1 MPNPRIIVNP
11 IAGRGRANEAKDQ
24 IQKIYAREGQPMEM
38 LITTRPLDAT
48 QWAYEAARD
57 GVPYVA
63 GAGGDGTANEII
75 NGLARWVRDGGDP
88 GRLPRFGVIPVGT
101 GNDYA
106 YNFFPLDGNLEA
118 HCGRLMR
125 GQTRS
130 VDVGLV
136 ESDAEDPLYFVN
148 GVGLGFDAVV
158 NIESRKIK
166 HLRGAAVYVPA
177 VLKTILFYFRAPR
190 CRIALADQ
198 ASFEDNLMMIS
209 VMNGVRFG
217 ATFIMTPG
225 SQIDDRVFNFCFVQ
239 RCSRPQMFALVPQ
252 FIKGTHPG
260 HPKIRLT
267 TARQATLEANEPLP
281 SHVDGEIYSVRARRY
296 TFSILPW
303 QLQMLV

>member
-11 IAGRGRANEAKDQ
+11 TAGRGRADEAKETIRQ
-24 IQKIYAREGQPMEM
+24 IYARAGQPVDM
-38 LITTRPLDAT
+38 LVTTRPLDAT

-88 GRLPRFGVIPVGT
+88 GRLPHFGVIPVGT
-101 GNDYA
+101 GNDFA
-106 YNFFPLDGNLEA
+106 YNFHLSAELEEA
-118 HCGRLMR
+118 CGRLMR
-125 GQTRS
+125 DQTRAI
-130 VDVGLV
+130 DVGLV
-136 ESDAEDPLYFVN
+136 ESDAEDPLYFIN

-166 HLRGAAVYVPA
+166 HLRGVTVYLLA

-190 CRIALADQ
+190 CRVGLADQ
-198 ASFEDNLMMIS
+198 AGFEDNLMMIS
-209 VMNGVRFG
+209 VMNGLRFG

-225 SQIDDRVFNFCFVQ
+225 SQIDDGQFNFCFVE

-267 TARQATLEANEPLP
+267 TARGATLEANEPLP
-281 SHVDGEIYSVRARRY
+281 SHVDGEIYSVRSRRY
-296 TFSILPW
+296 VFSLLPW
-303 QLQMLV
+303 KLEMIC